1 MRAIH
6 DPRNIPRDVVALL
19 VQQFTE
25 LGMYQLSFPALLA
38 DKILGMGHQS
48 AEQQGVTV
56 APRRGFWHVEDTQDP
71 IVILWLKLFL
81 LSVVFAEE
89 LHIILVS
96 YVQ

>member
-48 AEQQGVTV
+48 AEEL